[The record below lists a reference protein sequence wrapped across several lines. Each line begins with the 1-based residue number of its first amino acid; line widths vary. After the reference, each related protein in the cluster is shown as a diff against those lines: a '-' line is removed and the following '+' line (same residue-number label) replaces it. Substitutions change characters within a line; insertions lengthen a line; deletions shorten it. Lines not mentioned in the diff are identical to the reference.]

1 MDKKTLQEL
10 LSKAQKYGVS
20 LSEKTTSALNELENP
35 HYTITLS
42 GEFQVG
48 KSTLLNK
55 VMLGSD
61 VLLTEGVGLPTTA
74 IPCKV
79 VYAPTK
85 ELTVVYR
92 DDKKEPMHYFGDSIT
107 GELLRSLTTA
117 TSEDARLELS
127 KEIRYVQL
135 GLPVDAIR
143 NYTFF
148 DTPGVNDPNVEL
160 IERTT
165 VETLPESDIVLLVVD
180 ASKALTSH
188 AMAYLRKAVF
198 SAGMSRVMV
207 LASYK
212 PQVYMNADDR
222 KMVLDNIKAQLS
234 SIGRGYIPVVS
245 YTYDPSV
252 EGEILRGPNEIMD
265 AILRYITENKEIAKV
280 DKLAYQLS
288 CDVVAYIESLKAS
301 IEVSG
306 KGEAEVAELKNKI
319 EAVARNLD
327 AQYNQ
332 SLNDFASEYAVL
344 HEEMDKLLRS
354 ELLDDVNPDSA
365 QNLFMQ
371 QFEGDLDSSQIRDRI
386 QSAVQSIAPVVQ
398 ARLIDVS
405 SKFKVGLN
413 EILMR
418 VSDKAVSTAS
428 SLSISTEFNP
438 TVSGGWVGKLNPKL
452 VKALE
457 VGGTVL
463 LAGPLYGAIVYFLDR
478 IPAIRNFLPHGML
491 ASMTLKSLKQSFSDS
506 LNTTYQGMISQMNN
520 SVDSIRD
527 GIKDLYADIYAE
539 KIAPY
544 QEAISAGQGNVLDDE
559 ALAKT
564 RALVETLDA
573 FVVHLSK

>member
-10 LSKAQKYGVS
+10 LSKAQEYGVS

-79 VYAPTK
+79 IYAPTK

-92 DDKKEPMHYFGDSIT
+92 DDQKSPLRYFGDTIT
-107 GELLRSLTTA
+107 GDLLRSLTTA
-117 TSEDARLELS
+117 MTEDARLELS

-135 GLPVDAIR
+135 GLPVEAIR

-188 AMAYLRKAVF
+188 SMSYLRKAVF

-212 PQVYMNADDR
+212 PQVYMRAEDR
-222 KMVLDNIKAQLS
+222 QMVLDNIRAQLS
-234 SIGRGYIPVVS
+234 SIGRGYVPVVS
-245 YTYDPSV
+245 YTYDPGV
-252 EGEILRGPNEIMD
+252 EGDILRGPNEIMD
-265 AILRYITENKEIAKV
+265 AILRYISENKEIAKI

-288 CDVVAYIESLKAS
+288 SDVVAYIESLKAS
-301 IEVSG
+301 VEVSG
-306 KGEAEVAELKNKI
+306 KGEAEIAELKSKI

-332 SLNDFASEYAVL
+332 SLNDFASEYACL
-344 HEEMDKLLRS
+344 HQKMDGRLRA
-354 ELLDDVNPDSA
+354 ELFDEDKADSA
-365 QNLFMQ
+365 QNLFMK
-371 QFEGDLDSSQIRDRI
+371 QFEGGLDSSQIRERI
-386 QSAVQSIAPVVQ
+386 QSAVQTVAPLIQ
-398 ARLIDVS
+398 AKLIEVS
-405 SKFKVGLN
+405 SEFRDSLN
-413 EILMR
+413 EILLR

-428 SLSISTEFNP
+428 ALSISTEFNP
-438 TVSGGWVGKLNPKL
+438 TVSGGWIGKLNPKL

-457 VGGTVL
+457 VGGAVL
-463 LAGPLYGAIVYFLDR
+463 FAGPLYGVIVYFLDR
-478 IPAIRNFLPHGML
+478 VPIISRFLPHGML
-491 ASMTLKSLKQSFSDS
+491 AAVMLKTLKQSFCDS
-506 LNTTYQGMISQMNN
+506 LTTTYQGMLGQMNN
-520 SVDSIRD
+520 SVDSIRA

-544 QEAISAGQGNVLDDE
+544 KEAINVGQGNILDGDK
-559 ALAKT
+559 LAKT
-564 RALVETLDA
+564 RALIKSLDD
-573 FVVHLSK
+573 FVVQLSK